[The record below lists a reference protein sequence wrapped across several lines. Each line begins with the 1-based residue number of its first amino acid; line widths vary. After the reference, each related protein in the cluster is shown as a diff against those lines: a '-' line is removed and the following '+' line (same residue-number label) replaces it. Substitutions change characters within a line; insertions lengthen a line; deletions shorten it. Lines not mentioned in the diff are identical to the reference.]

1 MRLFVTDRV
10 KESGVDA
17 SGSGHKWP

>member
-1 MRLFVTDRV
+1 V
-10 KESGVDA
+10 KESGVDL